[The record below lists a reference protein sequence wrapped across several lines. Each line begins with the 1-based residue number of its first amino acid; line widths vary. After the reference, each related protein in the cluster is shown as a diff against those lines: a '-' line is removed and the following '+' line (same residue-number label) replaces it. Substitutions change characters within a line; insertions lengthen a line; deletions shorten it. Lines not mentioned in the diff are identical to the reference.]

1 MATLRPGW
9 EEELEAVAAAE
20 AAKKWT
26 PPGPETIEGAYT
38 DEHVNGRLL
47 PTGIRKPIAGRAD
60 APPTDPV
67 LWPQNQAEPPKIID
81 LDPELTAAKETD
93 ENNALAR
100 GLERLGRNF
109 TANMTGVKNDMA
121 IAPTDAVARLKAAKE
136 KARKDA
142 LETQKVENA
151 GKQLTGMLEG
161 NAERARQAQEAL
173 EENRRH
179 NRVTE
184 AQAATN
190 KDFERMIASGELDL
204 KKYLAW
210 LAGKKADA
218 GPEKR
223 GVPASDAQDIA
234 DLPTALGQLDNLH
247 GLFKKL
253 NMGSSGS
260 KASSALT
267 GALGLQG
274 TDAAE
279 YTAAARATMQG
290 VGKILEGGKLQAGD
304 EIKYTKMLPQA
315 GDSDAVVQQKM
326 TTLKSLLNE
335 TVRRRVEALKATG
348 FDADALGKLV
358 GGAPAASPAQPSGPI
373 QMKFP
378 DGSVHTVPQEKIES
392 ARKKGGVPQ

>member
-9 EEELEAVAAAE
+9 EEELEEVAAAE
-20 AAKKWT
+20 AAKRWT

-38 DEHVNGRLL
+38 DQHVNGRLL
-47 PTGIRKPIAGRAD
+47 PVGIRKPLAGRAD
-60 APPTDPV
+60 APALDPA
-67 LWPQNQAEPPKIID
+67 LWGEPAAKPVPAD
-81 LDPELTAAKETD
+81 LDPELTAARD
-93 ENNALAR
+93 SDINR
-100 GLERLGRNF
+100 RLGSDIEKIGRIWSGGE
-109 TANMTGVKNDMA
+109 AMVRPA
-121 IAPTDAVARLKAAKE
+121 DAVARLMGARE
-136 KARKDA
+136 KSRKDA
-142 LETQKVENA
+142 LETQKVTNA
-151 GKQLTGMLEG
+151 GKQLEG
-161 NAERARQAQEAL
+161 FLAGQGERARQAQEAL